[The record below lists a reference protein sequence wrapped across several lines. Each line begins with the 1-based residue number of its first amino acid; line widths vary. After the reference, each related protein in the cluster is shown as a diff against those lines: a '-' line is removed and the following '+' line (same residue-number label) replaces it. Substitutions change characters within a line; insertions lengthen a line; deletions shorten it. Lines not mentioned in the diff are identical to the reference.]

1 MNKLIGLTSKVVVA
15 TALMGVITGC
25 NRIPLL
31 GRNQSANQAGDSPE
45 VTQNQPGTQTRVQRA
60 NQPVR
65 QAQNTNQGSAQSPDA
80 TFNPEAPN
88 TAGGQSSGNQ
98 GVSALW

>member
-1 MNKLIGLTSKVVVA
+1 
-15 TALMGVITGC
+15 MGIVSGC
-25 NRIPLL
+25 NRVPLL

-45 VTQNQPGTQTRVQRA
+45 VTQDRPDTQTRVQRA

-65 QAQNTNQGSAQSPDA
+65 QAQSNTQGNPQSPDA
-80 TFNPEAPN
+80 TLNPEAPN
-88 TAGGQSSGNQ
+88 TAAGQSGGNQ

>member
-1 MNKLIGLTSKVVVA
+1 
-15 TALMGVITGC
+15 MGIVSGC
-25 NRIPLL
+25 NRVPLL

-60 NQPVR
+60 NQPLR
-65 QAQNTNQGSAQSPDA
+65 QAQNTNQGGAQSPDA
-80 TFNPEAPN
+80 TVNPEASN
-88 TAGGQSSGNQ
+88 TAGGQSGGNQ